1 MFRLR
6 MTTRHTIYNELC
18 DLQCDFYMKKRAPWR
33 GCSTYKAG
41 DRILRR
47 KQHWPAVSSGLS
59 AKHTK
64 LLFLRGT
71 WQLDTRRLRPDWP
84 RTIRRG
90 QREEGKCPEAMKN
103 SNVFHRTKIR
113 VFRRC
118 THANFRFLNHISA
131 FLKPTAM
138 KHLGIAHSTIFD
150 IAMKTQAC
158 SLTKKGAAY

>member
-1 MFRLR
+1 
-6 MTTRHTIYNELC
+6 MTTRHTIFNELC
-18 DLQCDFYMKKRAPWR
+18 ELQCDFYMKKRAPYR

-41 DRILRR
+41 DRIWRR
-47 KQHWPAVSSGLS
+47 NQHWPVVSSGLS
-59 AKHTK
+59 ANHTK
-64 LLFLRGT
+64 LRFLQGAC
-71 WQLDTRRLRPDWP
+71 QLDTRWLRPDLP

-90 QREEGKCPEAMKN
+90 QREEGKCPEQCSD
-103 SNVFHRTKIR
+103 SNLFQRTKMR

-131 FLKPTAM
+131 FLKPTAV
-138 KHLGIAHSTIFD
+138 KHLGIAHSIIFD